1 MSQYIHFSEE
11 QKEQAASVDLESFLL
26 ERGEKLIAS
35 GREKRLASNH
45 SITVRGN
52 EWYDHAVC
60 QGGHAISFVQYH
72 YGVNYQD
79 AMLLLLGDS
88 MGTVYP
94 RASERRPEPPKEF
107 VMPEAH
113 SDMRRVF
120 AYLVKNRQLDRAVVS
135 HFAREKLLFED
146 AQYHNAVFVG
156 VDENGIP
163 RHAHKRSTN
172 SYGKAFRINIEGSDP
187 RHSFHH
193 IGKNGS
199 LFVFEAPIDM
209 LSYISMNPDQ
219 WEDSS
224 YVACCGTTA
233 QPVLAL
239 AERMP
244 QLQRVYLCMDN
255 DKAGDL
261 ASRRIAELLHEK
273 GILTERVSPELKD
286 WNDDLIAEHN
296 NSLEVNDSCSTFGQ
310 TLLAR

>member
-1 MSQYIHFSEE
+1 
-11 QKEQAASVDLESFLL
+11 
-26 ERGEKLIAS
+26 
-35 GREKRLASNH
+35 
-45 SITVRGN
+45 
-52 EWYDHAVC
+52 
-60 QGGHAISFVQYH
+60 
-72 YGVNYQD
+72 
-79 AMLLLLGDS
+79 
-88 MGTVYP
+88 
-94 RASERRPEPPKEF
+94 
-107 VMPEAH
+107 MPEAH

-187 RHSFHH
+187 RYSFHH
-193 IGKNGS
+193 VGDNGS

-209 LSYISMNPDQ
+209 LSYISMNPEQ
-219 WEDSS
+219 WEESS

-233 QPVLAL
+233 QPVLSL
-239 AERMP
+239 AERIP
-244 QLQRVYLCMDN
+244 ILQRVYLCMDN

-286 WNDDLIAEHN
+286 WNDDLIAEHS
-296 NSLEVNDSCSTFGQ
+296 NSLEADESCSTFGQ
-310 TLLAR
+310 TLLTQ

>member
-1 MSQYIHFSEE
+1 MSQYIHFTEE

-26 ERGEKLIAS
+26 HRGEKLIAS
-35 GREKRLASNH
+35 GHEKRLASDH

-72 YGVNYQD
+72 YGLNYQD

-88 MGTVYP
+88 AGIVYP
-94 RASERRPEPPKEF
+94 LASDRKPEQPKAF
-107 VMPEAH
+107 VVPEAH
-113 SDMRRVF
+113 KDMRRVF
-120 AYLVKNRQLDRAVVS
+120 AYLVKNRHLDREVVS
-135 HFAREKLLFED
+135 HFAKERLLFED
-146 AQYHNAVFVG
+146 AQYHNAVFIG
-156 VDENGIP
+156 VDEKGVP

-193 IGKNGS
+193 IGSNGS

-209 LSYISMNPDQ
+209 LSYISMNPYQ
-219 WEDSS
+219 WQESS

-244 QLQRVYLCMDN
+244 RLQKVYLCMDN

-261 ASRRIAELLHEK
+261 ACQRIAELLHEK
-273 GILTERVSPELKD
+273 GVLTERVSPELKD
-286 WNDDLIAEHN
+286 WNEDLIAEHN
-296 NSLEVNDSCSTFGQ
+296 NSLEVSASCSTFGQ
-310 TLLAR
+310 TLLAQ

>member
-1 MSQYIHFSEE
+1 MSQYIHFTEE

-26 ERGEKLIAS
+26 HRGERLISS
-35 GREKRLASNH
+35 GHEKRLASDH

-72 YGVNYQD
+72 YGLNYQD
-79 AMLLLLGDS
+79 AMLLLLGDGV
-88 MGTVYP
+88 GTVYP
-94 RASERRPEPPKEF
+94 RASERKPEPPKAF

-113 SDMRRVF
+113 TDMRRVF
-120 AYLVKNRQLDRAVVS
+120 AYLVKNRKIDREVVS

-156 VDENGIP
+156 VDENDIP

-193 IGKNGS
+193 IGDNGS

-219 WEDSS
+219 WEESS

-233 QPVLAL
+233 QPVLSL
-239 AERMP
+239 TERIP
-244 QLQRVYLCMDN
+244 QLRRVYLCMDN

-286 WNDDLIAEHN
+286 WNDDLVAEHK
-296 NSLEVNDSCSTFGQ
+296 NSLEVDESCSTFGQ
-310 TLLAR
+310 TLLTQ

>member
-1 MSQYIHFSEE
+1 MSQYIHFTEE

-26 ERGEKLIAS
+26 HRGEKLIAS

-60 QGGHAISFVQYH
+60 QGGHAISFAQYH
-72 YGVNYQD
+72 YGLNYQD
-79 AMLLLLGDS
+79 AILLLLGD
-88 MGTVYP
+88 GVRTVYP
-94 RASERRPEPPKEF
+94 RASERKPEPPKTF

-113 SDMRRVF
+113 TDMRRVF
-120 AYLVKNRQLDRAVVS
+120 AYLVKNRQLDREVVS
-135 HFAREKLLFED
+135 HFARVKLLFED

-156 VDENGIP
+156 MDENGIP

-187 RHSFHH
+187 RYSFHH
-193 IGKNGS
+193 IGDNGS

-219 WEDSS
+219 WEKSS

-233 QPVLAL
+233 QPVLSL
-239 AERMP
+239 VERIP
-244 QLQRVYLCMDN
+244 QLQRIYLCMDN
-255 DKAGDL
+255 DQAGDL
-261 ASRRIAELLHEK
+261 ASRRMAELLHEK
-273 GILTERVSPELKD
+273 GILTERLSPELKD

-296 NSLEVNDSCSTFGQ
+296 NSLEVNTSCSTFGQ
-310 TLLAR
+310 TLLAQ

>member
-1 MSQYIHFSEE
+1 MSQYIHFTEE

-26 ERGEKLIAS
+26 HRGERLISS
-35 GREKRLASNH
+35 GHEKRLASDH

-60 QGGHAISFVQYH
+60 QGGYAISFVQYH
-72 YGVNYQD
+72 YGLNYQD
-79 AMLLLLGDS
+79 AMLLLLGDVV
-88 MGTVYP
+88 GKVYP
-94 RASERRPEPPKEF
+94 RASERKPEPPKAF

-113 SDMRRVF
+113 TDMRRVF
-120 AYLVKNRQLDRAVVS
+120 AYLVKNRQLDREVVS

-187 RHSFHH
+187 RYSFHH
-193 IGKNGS
+193 VGDNGS

-209 LSYISMNPDQ
+209 LSYISMNPEQ
-219 WEDSS
+219 WEESS

-233 QPVLAL
+233 QPVLSL
-239 AERMP
+239 AERIP
-244 QLQRVYLCMDN
+244 ILQRVYLCMDN
-255 DKAGDL
+255 DKAGDF

-286 WNDDLIAEHN
+286 WNDDLIAEHS
-296 NSLEVNDSCSTFGQ
+296 NSLEADESCSTFGQ
-310 TLLAR
+310 TLLTQ

>member
-1 MSQYIHFSEE
+1 MSQYIHFTEE

-26 ERGEKLIAS
+26 HRGERLISS
-35 GREKRLASNH
+35 GHEKRLASDH

-60 QGGHAISFVQYH
+60 QGGYAISFVQYH
-72 YGVNYQD
+72 YGLNYQD
-79 AMLLLLGDS
+79 AMLLLLGD
-88 MGTVYP
+88 GVWKVYP
-94 RASERRPEPPKEF
+94 RASERKPEPPKAF

-113 SDMRRVF
+113 TDMRRVF
-120 AYLVKNRQLDRAVVS
+120 AYLVKNRQLDREVVS

-187 RHSFHH
+187 RYSFHH
-193 IGKNGS
+193 VGDNGS

-209 LSYISMNPDQ
+209 LSYISMNPEQ
-219 WEDSS
+219 WEESS

-233 QPVLAL
+233 QPVLSL
-239 AERMP
+239 AERIP
-244 QLQRVYLCMDN
+244 ILQRVYLCMDN
-255 DKAGDL
+255 DKAGDF

-286 WNDDLIAEHN
+286 WNDDLIAEHS
-296 NSLEVNDSCSTFGQ
+296 NSLEADELCSTFGQ
-310 TLLAR
+310 TLLTQ